1 MICKVKLH
9 ITTNNINE
17 TVSLMKQ
24 VIRASLLSSFQLKD
38 FDYRFI
44 LILTHN
50 KNRFSHDMVHIVMM
64 LYVSEKVKVIKL
76 PQSSS

>member
-1 MICKVKLH
+1 MICKVKLQ
-9 ITTNNINE
+9 ITTNNE

-38 FDYRFI
+38 FDYRCI